1 MSSHLNLVK
10 ECWADRESLLK
21 DRSQVVLDG
30 DSLSLGAVVAVSRNS
45 TKALIKESED
55 LYKRVQDSI
64 KTLTISLGKGEQV
77 YGVNTGPGG
86 NAATRTR
93 RLEMLQHSFLQHHQ
107 CGILTDPA
115 LNGSEKLVYQKDLSD
130 SLPVEVVRG
139 TMLLRCNSLLRGHS
153 AVRVEVIELLL
164 CALNNNMTPVVPLRG
179 SISASGDLS
188 PLSYLG
194 GLIEGNPDIFVQVKE
209 NDRYR
214 ILSAKEAL
222 EQMDQV
228 PMTLNAKEGLG
239 IMNGTAPS
247 AAAASLTLYDSH
259 NLALLTQV
267 LTAMATEA
275 LMGTVDNYHDFISQC
290 RPHQGQAE
298 VARNIRSFL
307 SGSRLS
313 PELDV
318 NKVGLIQDRYALRTA
333 PQWIG
338 PQLEDLLSATRQIEV
353 EINSST
359 DNPLIDIAEGRF
371 HHGGNFQAASVTSA
385 MEKTR
390 TALVMLGR
398 LLLAQ
403 CGELTNPMISRGLP
417 PNLCADDPSLSFAM
431 KGLDVHMTAY
441 FSELGFLA
449 NSVASHVQTAEM
461 NNQSVNS
468 LALIS
473 CRYTRQSVEILSMMC
488 AAHLYILCQALDLRA
503 LMVDFLQSTQTQ
515 ARPVFE
521 EEFGAPKGFKK
532 PSFEEVWMSVESA
545 WLDTSQLDLVPRC
558 EEVASRSVGHIVNTE
573 LNASDAPDP
582 SVLNSTKAWKAKLSS
597 LLYRTYSDTRTTF
610 FTDKSTPRLLGQAS
624 KAIYLFVREGLGVPF
639 HQGVTDHPVLPNYA
653 DCQDGKKTI
662 GSYVTRIYESIR
674 DGEIIDA
681 LKCVV

>member
-1 MSSHLNLVK
+1 MGS
-10 ECWADRESLLK
+10 WAERQGVLREGNH
-21 DRSQVVLDG
+21 VALDG
-30 DSLSLGAVVAVSRNS
+30 HSLSLGTVVAISRDGS
-45 TKALIKESED
+45 KALIKESEE
-55 LYKRVQDSI
+55 LYERVQQSVN
-64 KTLTISLGKGEQV
+64 TLSTSLDKGEQV

-115 LNGSEKLVYQKDLSD
+115 LNSESLVQRGDLSD
-130 SLPVEVVRG
+130 CLPVAVVRAA
-139 TMLLRCNSLLRGHS
+139 MLIRCNSLLRGHS
-153 AVRVEVIELLL
+153 AVRAEVVELLL
-164 CALNNNMTPVVPLRG
+164 RAMNSDITPVIPLRG

-188 PLSYLG
+188 PLSYVG

-214 ILSAKEAL
+214 VLSAKAAL
-222 EQMDQV
+222 EQINQV
-228 PMTLNAKEGLG
+228 PMILQAKEGLG

-247 AAAASLTLYDSH
+247 AAAASLVLYDSH

-275 LMGTVDNYHDFISQC
+275 LAGTVDNYHDFISQC
-290 RPHQGQAE
+290 RPHLGQAE

-313 PELDV
+313 LELDV
-318 NKVGLIQDRYALRTA
+318 NKQGLIQDRYALRTA

-338 PQLEDLLSATRQIEV
+338 PQLEDLMSATRQMEV

-359 DNPLIDIAEGRF
+359 DNPLIDSLEGRF

-390 TALVMLGR
+390 TALTMLGR
-398 LLLAQ
+398 ILLGQ
-403 CGELTNPMISRGLP
+403 CGELINPMLSRGLP

-441 FSELGFLA
+441 FSELAYLA

-473 CRYTRQSVEILSMMC
+473 ARYTGKAVHLLSMMC
-488 AAHLYILCQALDLRA
+488 AVHLYILCQALDLRA
-503 LMVDFLQSTQTQ
+503 LTVDFLETAKEEAKQ
-515 ARPVFE
+515 AFDEAFTNPKDLKMDFE
-521 EEFGAPKGFKK
+521 EA
-532 PSFEEVWMSVESA
+532 WMSIENS
-545 WLDTSQLDLVPRC
+545 WLETSQQDLVPRC
-558 EEVASRSVGHIVNTE
+558 EEVTSRSVSYI
-573 LNASDAPDP
+573 LNAELSAEGTPDP
-582 SVLNSTKAWKAKLSS
+582 FVWNSAKAWKTKLSS
-597 LLYRTYSDTRTTF
+597 LIYRIYDNTRKKLFKKPLTPDFLGDT
-610 FTDKSTPRLLGQAS
+610 S
-624 KAIYLFVREGLGVPF
+624 KAMYLFVREELGIPF
-639 HQGVTDHPVLPNYA
+639 HQGVTDHPILPKCA
-653 DCQDGKKTI
+653 ECSDDKKTI
-662 GSYVTRIYESIR
+662 GSCVTRVYEAIR
-674 DGEIIDA
+674 DDELIDV
-681 LKCVV
+681 LKNVL